1 MESKISPIGKKI
13 NKPTKSDT
21 TVQPLSLNSNSCFKV
36 LRGFNDFNIEISN
49 ETVSIPNL
57 LYQTILQPSALFEPK
72 IERLSVSYVNEPQ
85 LFNSSD

>member
-21 TVQPLSLNSNSCFKV
+21 TVQPLNLNSNSCFKV

-57 LYQTILQPSALFEPK
+57 LYQTIL
-72 IERLSVSYVNEPQ
+72 RLQHCLSPE
-85 LFNSSD
+85 LKG

>member
-49 ETVSIPNL
+49 ETVSIPSL
-57 LYQTILQPSALFEPK
+57 LYQTILQLQYCLSPK
-72 IERLSVSYVNEPQ
+72 LKG
-85 LFNSSD
+85 